1 MTGSGS
7 TGFLVAVPSRKVLLL
22 CGILSPLLYL
32 VINIIVTMQ
41 YPGYN
46 PASQTISE
54 LSAIGAP
61 TRRLWVISV
70 TVYLLLLAAFGYG
83 VWKSAAQNRPLRIV
97 GGLLLGQGILGLF
110 CPPMHQRE
118 VVAAGGGTLTD
129 TMHIVFGTLTILL
142 MLLTIGFGA
151 MTFGT
156 RFRRFSIV
164 SIAIFLGFAV
174 LTGLD
179 SPRMAAN
186 LPTPWLGVWER
197 SLVSVFLFWVIFLAA
212 TLLRGET
219 THGPHNG
226 IGRRKLN
233 GQ

>member
-1 MTGSGS
+1 MTASGS
-7 TGFLVAVPSRKVLLL
+7 TRFLVEVPSRKVLLL
-22 CGILSPLLYL
+22 CGILSSLLYV
-32 VINIIVTMQ
+32 VINIVVPMQ

-61 TRRLWVISV
+61 TRRLWVILV

-97 GGLLLGQGILGLF
+97 GGLLLSQGILGLF

-151 MTFGT
+151 LAFGT

-186 LPTPWLGVWER
+186 LATPWLGIWER
-197 SLVSVFLFWVIFLAA
+197 SLIGVFLFWVIFMAS
-212 TLLRGET
+212 TLLRSERTQGF
-219 THGPHNG
+219 HNG
-226 IGRRKLN
+226 IVTRR
-233 GQ
+233 